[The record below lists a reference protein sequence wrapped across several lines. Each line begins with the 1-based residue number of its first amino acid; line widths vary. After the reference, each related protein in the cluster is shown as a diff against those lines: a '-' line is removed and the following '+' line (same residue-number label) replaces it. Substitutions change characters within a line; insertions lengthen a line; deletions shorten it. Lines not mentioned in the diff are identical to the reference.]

1 MVRGRRLELHSPRPT
16 VPLLR
21 VAAGRLLLQEIT
33 MNSVVYWALNSAKE
47 PSTWAGL
54 AGLAVVFGVT
64 AEQWSMI
71 GNAVAAVAAAIAMF
85 VSEANA
91 K

>member
-1 MVRGRRLELHSPRPT
+1 
-16 VPLLR
+16 
-21 VAAGRLLLQEIT
+21 
-33 MNSVVYWALNSAKE
+33 MNSVEFWALNHAKE
-47 PSTWAGL
+47 PSTWAVL

-64 AEQWSMI
+64 AEQWSVI

>member
-1 MVRGRRLELHSPRPT
+1 
-16 VPLLR
+16 
-21 VAAGRLLLQEIT
+21 
-33 MNSVVYWALNSAKE
+33 MNCAKE

-64 AEQWSMI
+64 AEQWLVI
-71 GNAVAAVAAAIAMF
+71 GNAVAAVAAVIAVF
-85 VSEANA
+85 VAEA

>member
-1 MVRGRRLELHSPRPT
+1 M
-16 VPLLR
+16 
-21 VAAGRLLLQEIT
+21 I
-33 MNSVVYWALNSAKE
+33 SVVYWALNRAKE

-54 AGLAVVFGVT
+54 ASLAVVFGVT
-64 AEQWSMI
+64 SEQWSMI

-85 VSEANA
+85 VAEV

>member
-1 MVRGRRLELHSPRPT
+1 
-16 VPLLR
+16 
-21 VAAGRLLLQEIT
+21 
-33 MNSVVYWALNSAKE
+33 MNSVVYWALNRAKE

-54 AGLAVVFGVT
+54 AGLAVVFGVSS
-64 AEQWSMI
+64 EQWSMI
-71 GNAVAAVAAAIAMF
+71 GHAVAAVAAAIAMF

>member
-1 MVRGRRLELHSPRPT
+1 
-16 VPLLR
+16 
-21 VAAGRLLLQEIT
+21 
-33 MNSVVYWALNSAKE
+33 MNLVVCWALNRAKE

-54 AGLAVVFGVT
+54 VRLAVVFGIT
-64 AEQWSMI
+64 AEQRSVI
-71 GNAVAAVAAAIAMF
+71 SNVVAAAIAMF

>member
-1 MVRGRRLELHSPRPT
+1 
-16 VPLLR
+16 
-21 VAAGRLLLQEIT
+21 
-33 MNSVVYWALNSAKE
+33 MNSVVFRALNRAKE
-47 PSTWAGL
+47 PSTWAGP

-64 AEQWSMI
+64 TEQWSMI
-71 GNAVAAVAAAIAMF
+71 GNAVAAVAAAIARF

>member
-1 MVRGRRLELHSPRPT
+1 
-16 VPLLR
+16 
-21 VAAGRLLLQEIT
+21 
-33 MNSVVYWALNSAKE
+33 MNSVVYWALNRAKE
-47 PSTWAGL
+47 SSTWTGL
-54 AGLAVVFGVT
+54 VGLAVVFGVS

-71 GNAVAAVAAAIAMF
+71 GNAVTAVAAAIAVF

>member
-1 MVRGRRLELHSPRPT
+1 MNN
-16 VPLLR
+16 
-21 VAAGRLLLQEIT
+21 VAF
-33 MNSVVYWALNSAKE
+33 WALSRAKE

-71 GNAVAAVAAAIAMF
+71 GNAVAAVAAAVAMF

-91 K
+91 E

>member
-1 MVRGRRLELHSPRPT
+1 
-16 VPLLR
+16 
-21 VAAGRLLLQEIT
+21 
-33 MNSVVYWALNSAKE
+33 MNSVVYWALNRTKE

-54 AGLAVVFGVT
+54 AGLAVVFSVSS
-64 AEQWSMI
+64 EQWSMI
-71 GNAVAAVAAAIAMF
+71 GNAVAAIAATIEMF

>member
-1 MVRGRRLELHSPRPT
+1 
-16 VPLLR
+16 
-21 VAAGRLLLQEIT
+21 
-33 MNSVVYWALNSAKE
+33 MNSVVFWALNRAKE

-54 AGLAVVFGVT
+54 AVVFGVT
-64 AEQWSMI
+64 TEQWSMI
-71 GNAVAAVAAAIAMF
+71 SNAVAAVAAAIAMF